1 MNTEDYQVKAWDFG
15 KFAELIKWNTAIGKL
30 LRSARYRYEVKPRA
44 DNPQLTFVNEWLEI
58 KTGGYLYKVNANHN
72 SQLGN
77 EVALI
82 NTLLHPGLLQGL
94 ISKEEL

>member
-15 KFAELIKWNTAIGKL
+15 KFADLIKWNTAIGKK

-44 DNPQLTFVNEWLEI
+44 DNPQLTFVDEWLEV
-58 KTGGYLYKVNANHN
+58 KTGGYLYKINVCRN

-77 EVALI
+77 EIELI
-82 NTLLHPGLLQGL
+82 NVLIHPGLIRGL
-94 ISKEEL
+94 ISKEEI